1 MDFLRKLFDRKPE
14 APGIFDTP
22 VRFGRFSDV
31 YRTTEQNEAFDQAI
45 KAHKKGD
52 YLNTYRQF
60 LAFLHHPKEENVTV
74 KEKSNRLD
82 FEIFQGSRKITGFA
96 TPEKFYASSK
106 IAQAKELNPSFMRR
120 LLEQNFDLKYSRFS
134 LSPDNEIVI
143 LFESASLDGSPYKL
157 YPGLKEMAVF
167 ADKNDD
173 LLIDEFEQLRHT
185 DQAPIIKLPDEIANA
200 KYEFITTE
208 IREALDRMDKGD
220 PDPGKYPVGYSFLLL
235 STAYKLDYL
244 TKPEGYLMER
254 LENIHRI
261 AFRQDGFG
269 PARKNEEIRKE
280 FEKLLKRPKEKYLRE
295 LYEVHSTFGITGP
308 IEHNKLALV
317 IDQELPHMNWYLEN
331 GYPEIALSIPEYIVS
346 HCLFYYTIP
355 PPDKA
360 LFHLLLNV
368 IEADYFK
375 SIGIP
380 ALRNGGEPDKKGIRN
395 AIGFVEENFEE
406 QYPNLKIDHSV
417 LNYDSLPQFAK
428 SFLTMVKN
436 LNIS

>member
-1 MDFLRKLFDRKPE
+1 MDFLKKLFDRKPE

-31 YRTTEQNEAFDQAI
+31 YRTTEQNEAFDHAI

-52 YLNTYRQF
+52 YLSAYRQF
-60 LAFLHHPKEENVTV
+60 LKFLYHPNEENVKV
-74 KEKSNRLD
+74 EENNNRLD

-106 IAQAKELNPSFMRR
+106 IAQAKELHPGFMRR
-120 LLEQNFDLKYSRFS
+120 LLEQNLNLKYSRFS

-173 LLIDEFEQLRHT
+173 LLIDEFEQLG
-185 DQAPIIKLPDEIANA
+185 QAEPAPIIELPEAIANA
-200 KYEFITTE
+200 KYEFITSE
-208 IREALDRMDKGD
+208 IKSVLNRMDKGD
-220 PDPGKYPVGYSFLLL
+220 PDPGKYPVGYSFLML

-269 PARKNEEIRKE
+269 PAQKNQEIRRE
-280 FEKLLKRPKEKYLRE
+280 LEKLLARPKEKYLKE
-295 LYEVHSTFGITGP
+295 LYEVRSTFGITGP
-308 IEHNKLALV
+308 IEHNKLAL
-317 IDQELPHMNWYLEN
+317 IIEQELPHMNWYLDN

-346 HCLFYYTIP
+346 HCLFYYTLP
-355 PPDKA
+355 LPDKA
-360 LFHLLLNV
+360 LFHLFLNV
-368 IEADYFK
+368 VEADYFR

-380 ALRNGGEPDKKGIRN
+380 ALRNGEKPDKKGIRN
-395 AIGFVEENFEE
+395 AIEFVEENFEE
-406 QYPNLKIDHSV
+406 QYPKLKIDHSV
-417 LNYDSLPQFAK
+417 LNYDSLPQFAR

-436 LNIS
+436 LNIQ